1 MKIVNIKIKELGM
14 KKAVK
19 VAQSVAN
26 IKLVNAIQLTLLKMQ
41 DDHSDDMTEIEQLEN
56 DVQLLNEIEQFF
68 KGFLKLSDKQIE
80 KAEEELD
87 TEELS
92 FAIGEA
98 TARFQ
103 GATDKDIQKLREG
116 IETERKGLEDPLVEE
131 NDSDKSE

>member
-14 KKAVK
+14 KKPVK

-26 IKLVNAIQLTLLKMQ
+26 TKLINAIQLTLLKLQ
-41 DDHSDDMTEIEQLEN
+41 DDHSDDMTEIEQLEHETK
-56 DVQLLNEIEQFF
+56 LLNEIEHFF
-68 KGFLKLSDKQIE
+68 KEFLKLSDKQIE

-87 TEELS
+87 PQELS

-103 GATDKDIQKLREG
+103 GATDKDVEQLRESLK
-116 IETERKGLEDPLVEE
+116 EEQEQLEDPLAKE
-131 NDSDKSE
+131 NASGKSE

>member
-26 IKLVNAIQLTLLKMQ
+26 TKWINSIQLTLLKLQ
-41 DDHSDDMTEIEQLEN
+41 DDHSDDMTEIEQLEHEA
-56 DVQLLNEIEQFF
+56 QLLNEIEQFF
-68 KGFLKLSDKQIE
+68 KNFLKLSDKQIE

-87 TEELS
+87 PEELS
-92 FAIGEA
+92 FAIGKA

-116 IETERKGLEDPLVEE
+116 MKAEQKDLEDPLAEE

>member
-14 KKAVK
+14 KKPVK

-26 IKLVNAIQLTLLKMQ
+26 TKLINSIQLTLLKLQ
-41 DDHSDDMTEIEQLEN
+41 DDHSDDMTEIEQLEHEA
-56 DVQLLNEIEQFF
+56 QLLSEIEHFF
-68 KGFLKLSDKQIE
+68 KNFLKLSDKQIE

-87 TEELS
+87 PEELS

-103 GATDKDIQKLREG
+103 GATDEDIQKLRESMKA
-116 IETERKGLEDPLVEE
+116 EQKDLEDPLAEE
-131 NDSDKSE
+131 NASDKLE

>member
-14 KKAVK
+14 KKPVK

-26 IKLVNAIQLTLLKMQ
+26 TKLINAIQLTLLKLQ
-41 DDHSDDMTEIEQLEN
+41 DDHSDDMTEIEQLEHETE
-56 DVQLLNEIEQFF
+56 LLNEIEHFF
-68 KGFLKLSDKQIE
+68 KEFLKLSDKQIE

-87 TEELS
+87 PQELS

-116 IETERKGLEDPLVEE
+116 MKAEQKDLEDPLVEE

>member
-14 KKAVK
+14 KKPVK

-26 IKLVNAIQLTLLKMQ
+26 TKLINAIQLTLLKLQ
-41 DDHSDDMTEIEQLEN
+41 DDHSDDMTEIEQLEHETE
-56 DVQLLNEIEQFF
+56 LLNEIERFF
-68 KGFLKLSDKQIE
+68 KEFLKLSDKQIQ

-87 TEELS
+87 PQELS

-103 GATDKDIQKLREG
+103 GATDKDVEQLRESLK
-116 IETERKGLEDPLVEE
+116 EEQEQLEDPLAEE
-131 NDSDKSE
+131 NASEKSE

>member
-1 MKIVNIKIKELGM
+1 MKIVNSKIKELGM

-26 IKLVNAIQLTLLKMQ
+26 TKLSNSIQLTLLKLQ
-41 DDHSDDMTEIEQLEN
+41 DDHSDDMTEIEQLEHEA
-56 DVQLLNEIEQFF
+56 QLLNEIEQFF
-68 KGFLKLSDKQIE
+68 KNFLKLSDKQIE

-87 TEELS
+87 PEELS

-116 IETERKGLEDPLVEE
+116 MKAEQKDLEDPLAEE

>member
-14 KKAVK
+14 KKPVK

-26 IKLVNAIQLTLLKMQ
+26 TKLINSIQLTLLKLQ
-41 DDHSDDMTEIEQLEN
+41 DDHSDDMTEIEH
-56 DVQLLNEIEQFF
+56 FF
-68 KGFLKLSDKQIE
+68 KNFLKLSDKQIE

-87 TEELS
+87 PQELS

-103 GATDKDIQKLREG
+103 GATDKDIQKLRESVK
-116 IETERKGLEDPLVEE
+116 EEQEELEDPLAEKSASE
-131 NDSDKSE
+131 KSE

>member
-26 IKLVNAIQLTLLKMQ
+26 TKLSNSIQLTLLKLQ
-41 DDHSDDMTEIEQLEN
+41 DDHSDDMTEIEQLEHEA
-56 DVQLLNEIEQFF
+56 QLLNEIEQFF
-68 KGFLKLSDKQIE
+68 KNFLKLSDKQIE
-80 KAEEELD
+80 KAEEELNP
-87 TEELS
+87 EELS

-116 IETERKGLEDPLVEE
+116 MKAEQKDLEDPLAEE